1 MSIKHQ
7 VSSSK
12 YQVSS
17 NWNQVVGIWG
27 FRYSL
32 LCLTTCILLLNSLS
46 AQQNLPLNR
55 EWGLKTEKEL
65 SVYKTKE
72 LIVHTNNYA
81 EGWRDT
87 ISPENNTI
95 TSFRPILL
103 PISYPKKNQNQKLFI
118 RKLKQ
123 ESLFIIQDTTDKFYM
138 TIDPLFNFEFGKDL
152 ADVRGEK
159 VYKNTRGFIVR
170 GNIGKD
176 LAFETSFYENQA
188 SYVQYLDDYIKS
200 TNNLFPQTT
209 NYQYDVIP
217 GQGRAK
223 KFKTNGYDY
232 AMASGYVS
240 YSPFKVLNIQVGH
253 GKHFV
258 GDGYRSLLLS
268 DNTFNYPFARI
279 TTTYKNFQYT
289 NLFASFMNLTNGGVK
304 TPPNVER
311 LFQKKTASFQMLSM
325 NLFKR
330 LQIGVFQGMIW
341 EAADTMNRQNLE
353 FNTFNPII
361 GVNSAVYGLHNKN
374 NVLLGATLKL
384 KITNSIS
391 LYGQYMLDDL
401 ATKGGIASIRKKY
414 GYQIGLKYFD
424 LFTIRNLHLQLE
436 YNNVRPYAYA
446 AENTFQSYTH
456 YNQALAHPLGA
467 NFYET
472 IGIINYRFN
481 DFFIQAKGNYAI
493 KGNDSLNYNFGG
505 NVFKSDNTF
514 PSNQQLE
521 NIQTTQG
528 LKTTIIY
535 QDIHIGFLVNPST
548 NFNIVVG
555 LSNRSEITEG
565 ANKQTQFVYFGVR
578 TSFANF
584 YYDF

>member
-1 MSIKHQ
+1 MNTM
-7 VSSSK
+7 

-17 NWNQVVGIWG
+17 NKYHVSSIWYQVFGIRF

-32 LCLTTCILLLNSLS
+32 LCIACVLILNSLS

-55 EWGLKTEKEL
+55 EWGLKIEKEL
-65 SVYKTKE
+65 SVVKTKE
-72 LIVHTNNYA
+72 LFVHTNNYA

-87 ISPENNTI
+87 ISLENNTI
-95 TSFRPILL
+95 TSFRPILQ
-103 PISYPKKNQNQKLFI
+103 PISHPKKNKTEKLII
-118 RKLKQ
+118 RKIKK
-123 ESLFIIQDTTDKFYM
+123 ESLFIVQDTTDKFYM

-152 ADVRGEK
+152 ADATGEK

-170 GNIGKD
+170 ASIGKN

-188 SYVQYLDDYIKS
+188 TYVQYLDDYINS
-200 TNNLFPQTT
+200 TNDLFPQTA

-223 KFKTNGYDY
+223 KFKNNGYDY

-240 YSPFKVLNIQVGH
+240 YSPFKILNIQVGH

-330 LQIGVFQGMIW
+330 LQIGLFQGMIW
-341 EAADTMNRQNLE
+341 EAADTMNRQSLE

-374 NVLLGATLKL
+374 NVLVGATLKL

-401 ATKGGIASIRKKY
+401 ATKSGIANIRKKY

-424 LFTIRNLHLQLE
+424 LFTIKNLHLQLE

-467 NFYET
+467 NFYEA
-472 IGIINYRFN
+472 IGIINYRYR
-481 DFFIQAKGNYAI
+481 DFFIQAKGNYAV

-535 QDIHIGFLVNPST
+535 QDIHVGYLVNPST

-565 ANKQTQFVYFGVR
+565 VNKQTQFVYFGVR